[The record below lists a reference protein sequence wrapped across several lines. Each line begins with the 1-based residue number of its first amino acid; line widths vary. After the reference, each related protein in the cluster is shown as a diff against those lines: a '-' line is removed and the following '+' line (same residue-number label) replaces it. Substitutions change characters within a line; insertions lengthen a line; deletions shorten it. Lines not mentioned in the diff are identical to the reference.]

1 MITHYKKISGD
12 NEMPQTKKIF
22 AESIADKS
30 YPKYTKNARE
40 GKMQLRMGK
49 RSQQTPHHTNDK

>member
-1 MITHYKKISGD
+1 
-12 NEMPQTKKIF
+12 MPQTKKIF